1 MKETSNRRAV
11 IVGIF
16 ITIGLLIV
24 IVGVLTLG
32 GQKKAFVSA
41 VHVSATFNDI
51 GGVQTGNNVWYS
63 GVKVGTVKKITFIE
77 HNKIRVDLNIEEKS
91 AQFIHKDVL
100 AKVGSD
106 GLVGNKIVALSGGTE
121 GVPAIQDGDQL
132 KVAVNIS
139 PDEIMTTLQENNKK
153 LLVITGNLGLL
164 SKRIVDGEGSIGK
177 LMNDEALYNNLA
189 QTVATF
195 QKAAANSER
204 LTKSLAD
211 YAANLRKEG
220 TLTNDLVTD
229 TTVFNNLRAAVA
241 QMKDVAGNANVVV
254 ENLKST
260 TQGLKDNLNDA
271 KSPVGVLLNDQQSGE
286 DLKQTLKNLNVSTA
300 KLDQDLEAMQH
311 NFLLRGFFKKKAKR
325 EEKARKDSIK
335 NAQKGN

>member
-1 MKETSNRRAV
+1 MKESSNRRSV

-16 ITIGLLIV
+16 IVLGLLIV
-24 IVGVLTLG
+24 IAGVLTLG

-41 VHVSATFNDI
+41 VRVTATFNDV

-77 HNKIRVDLNIEEKS
+77 HNKIQIDLNIEKSS
-91 AQFIHKDVL
+91 AQFIHKDVI

-106 GLVGNKIVALSGGTE
+106 GLVGNKIIALSGGSE
-121 GVPAIQDGDQL
+121 NMPSIQDGDQL
-132 KVAVNIS
+132 RVAVNIS
-139 PDEIMTTLQENNKK
+139 PDEIMTTLQENNKQ
-153 LLVITGNLGLL
+153 LLAITGNLKIL

-177 LMNDEALYNNLA
+177 LMTDESLYNNLSA
-189 QTVATF
+189 TVASL
-195 QKAAANSER
+195 QKSASNTER
-204 LTKSLAD
+204 LTQGLAS

-229 TTVFNNLRAAVA
+229 TVVFSNLRSAVT
-241 QMKDVAGNANVVV
+241 QMNAVAGNANDVVN
-254 ENLKST
+254 NLKST
-260 TQGLKDNLNDA
+260 TQGLNENLNST

-286 DLKQTLKNLNVSTA
+286 DLKQTLKNLNISTG
-300 KLDQDLEAMQH
+300 KLDQDLEALQH
-311 NFLLRGFFKKKAKR
+311 NFLLRGYFKKKAKR

-335 NAQKGN
+335 AAEK

>member
-16 ITIGLLIV
+16 ITLGLLIV
-24 IVGVLTLG
+24 IAGVLTLG

-41 VHVSATFNDI
+41 IHVSATFSDI
-51 GGVQTGNNVWYS
+51 GGVQTGNNIWYS

-106 GLVGNKIVALSGGTE
+106 GLVGNKIIALSGGSE
-121 GVPAIQDGDQL
+121 NVPAIQDGDQL

-153 LLVITGNLGLL
+153 LLLITGDLSTL
-164 SKRIVDGEGSIGK
+164 SKRIVNGEGSVGK
-177 LMNDEALYNNLA
+177 LMTDESLYNNLS

-195 QKAAANSER
+195 EKAAANTER
-204 LTKSLAD
+204 LTQGLAD
-211 YAANLRKEG
+211 YASSLRKKG
-220 TLTNDLVTD
+220 SLTNDLVTD

-260 TQGLKDNLNDA
+260 TRSLNDNLNDA

-286 DLKQTLKNLNVSTA
+286 DLRQTLRNLNVSTA
-300 KLDQDLEAMQH
+300 KLDEDLEAAQH
-311 NFLLRGFFKKKAKR
+311 NFLLRGFFKKKAKG

-335 NAQKGN
+335 NAQKQQ

>member
-16 ITIGLLIV
+16 ITLGLLIV
-24 IVGVLTLG
+24 IAGVLTLG

-41 VHVSATFNDI
+41 IHVSATFSDI
-51 GGVQTGNNVWYS
+51 GGVQTGNNIWYS

-91 AQFIHKDVL
+91 AQFIHKDVV

-106 GLVGNKIVALSGGTE
+106 GLVGNKIIALSGGSE
-121 GVPAIQDGDQL
+121 NVSAIQDGDQL

-153 LLVITGNLGLL
+153 LLLITGDLSTL
-164 SKRIVDGEGSIGK
+164 SKRIVNGEGSIGK
-177 LMNDEALYNNLA
+177 LMSDESLYNNLS

-195 QKAAANSER
+195 EKAAANTER
-204 LTKSLAD
+204 LTKGLAD
-211 YAANLRKEG
+211 YASSLRKEG

-241 QMKDVAGNANVVV
+241 QMNTVAGNANVVV

-335 NAQKGN
+335 NAQKQ

>member
-1 MKETSNRRAV
+1 MKETSNRRSV

-16 ITIGLLIV
+16 IFIGLLIV

-41 VHVSATFNDI
+41 IRVTATFSDI

-63 GVKVGTVKKITFIE
+63 GVKVGTVKKITFVE
-77 HNKIRVDLNIEEKS
+77 HNKIQVDMNIEKSS

-106 GLVGNKIVALSGGTE
+106 GLVGNKIISLSGGSE
-121 GVPAIQDGDQL
+121 NMPGIQDGDAL

-139 PDEIMTTLQENNKK
+139 PDEIMTTLQENNKQ
-153 LLVITGNLGLL
+153 LLVITGNLQIL
-164 SKRIVDGEGSIGK
+164 SKRIVDGEGTLGK
-177 LMNDEALYNNLA
+177 LVTDESLYNNLA
-189 QTVATF
+189 QTMVTF
-195 QKAAANSER
+195 EKAAANTER
-204 LTKSLAD
+204 LTKGLAD

-220 TLTNDLVTD
+220 SLTNDLITD
-229 TTVFNNLRAAVA
+229 TTVFSNLRSAVA

-254 ENLKST
+254 SNLKST
-260 TQGLKDNLNDA
+260 TEGLNENLNSA
-271 KSPVGVLLNDQQSGE
+271 TSPVGVLLNDPKSGE
-286 DLKQTLKNLNVSTA
+286 DLRQTLKNLNVSTG
-300 KLDQDLEAMQH
+300 KLDQDLEALQH

-325 EEKARKDSIK
+325 EEKARRDSIK
-335 NAQKGN
+335 NAQKQ